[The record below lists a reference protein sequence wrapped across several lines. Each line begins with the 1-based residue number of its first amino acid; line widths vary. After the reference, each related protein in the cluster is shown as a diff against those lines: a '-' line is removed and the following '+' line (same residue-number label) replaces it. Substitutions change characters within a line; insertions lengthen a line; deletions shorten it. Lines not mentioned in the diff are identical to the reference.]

1 MPHDGSFHFGFQM
14 EYFIAVAEQPNRNL
28 SLEEIIKRIADGAS
42 EVQFQGVEFKE
53 SWGRRV
59 GRDIS
64 AVANCLEIRN
74 GWIVLGIKDTG
85 EICGK
90 TSEQIKKIEH
100 EVSNHIRE
108 YLSPSSAVLQSVGKE
123 VLPNQFCLF
132 LEISNP
138 GDVVR
143 WDGHAYKLIGT
154 SSHRMRPNEELELS
168 LRLPGAD
175 FSKQQYEGDVEP
187 SLVIEFA
194 KKVNEASDEFSIDT
208 KSSTADEVLRQLNIL
223 QTNAANILFGE
234 MKFRV
239 VHFDEN
245 GDILDQQEKNGLFRI
260 LSDSFVEGIQSWT
273 RRQGTKT
280 GKDSIAAAEE
290 KPYPI
295 KALREVLA
303 NAVAHSLYQRNFG
316 DVVVELHPDRMC
328 VRNNCRLEAQ
338 VFVNKWFSRAHQPSN
353 KHLMNTLRVPR
364 ITDEQGTGKMRVFR
378 HMIEAGKRE
387 PIIGFESYQDYGRW
401 SVTLYN
407 EESNAPL
414 LKVVERLKGEFE
426 KPDYWRIAT
435 ALILWR
441 KKNWTEIKGYLD
453 EHYTYV
459 AESVLSDLACPVVR
473 VGDQLLAK
481 LWVQQMLDGKGKA
494 AFTEGEKE
502 LLHKV
507 FVEYTYSNG
516 QEGFITAEDARAL
529 IGLGDSKSEE
539 AKLARLFGEWKKKNR
554 VEQIDRGQWRFQ
566 SVN

>member
-1 MPHDGSFHFGFQM
+1 MVVGNS
-14 EYFIAVAEQPNRNL
+14 NKNL
-28 SLEEIIKRIADGAS
+28 NLEDLVSRIISGAA

-53 SWGRRV
+53 SWSQRV

-64 AVANCLEIRN
+64 AVANCLEIDN
-74 GWIVLGIKDTG
+74 GWIVIGIKDTG
-85 EICGK
+85 RTCGK
-90 TSEQIKKIEH
+90 NSDQIRKMEH

-108 YLSPSSAVLQSVGKE
+108 YLSPSSAVLQSVARE
-123 VLPNQFCLF
+123 VTNNHFCLF
-132 LEISNP
+132 LEVANP

-143 WDGHAYKLIGT
+143 WDGNAYKLIGT
-154 SSHRMRPNEELELS
+154 SSHRMTPDEELELS
-168 LRLPGAD
+168 LKLPGAD
-175 FSKQQYEGDVEP
+175 FSKQQYADDVDP
-187 SLVIEFA
+187 SLIIEFA
-194 KKVNEASDEFSIDT
+194 KKVNEASDEFSIDIKT
-208 KSSTADEVLRQLNIL
+208 STADEVLRKLNIF
-223 QTNAANILFGE
+223 QTNVSNILFGQ
-234 MKFRV
+234 MGFRL

-245 GDILDQQEKNGLFRI
+245 GDILDQQEKRGLFRI
-260 LSDSFVEGIQSWT
+260 LSDSFVESIQSWT

-303 NAVAHSLYQRNFG
+303 NAVAHALYQKNSG
-316 DVVVELHPDRMC
+316 DIVVELHPDRMC

-338 VFVNKWFSRAHQPSN
+338 AFVNKWFSRAHQPSN

-387 PIIGFESYQDYGRW
+387 PVIGFEAYQDYGRW

-414 LKVVERLKGEFE
+414 LKVVEKLKAQFE
-426 KPDYWRIAT
+426 KPDFWRVAT

-441 KKNWTEIKGYLD
+441 KKSWAEIKSYLD

-459 AESVLSDLACPVVR
+459 AESVLSDMACPVVR
-473 VGDQLLAK
+473 FRDQLITK

-494 AFTEGEKE
+494 AFSEGEKE
-502 LLHKV
+502 LLYKV
-507 FVEYTYSNG
+507 FIEYTHANG
-516 QEGFITAEDARAL
+516 QEGFITAEDARYL
-529 IGLGDSKSEE
+529 IGLGNSKPDE
-539 AKLARLFGEWKKKNR
+539 AKLARLFGEWKKKGR
-554 VEQIDRGQWRFQ
+554 VEQIDRGQWRF
-566 SVN
+566 SKLVDG